1 MSRAVETLA
10 KIDLFRS
17 LSPEEIRVLNSRCI
31 WRRAKAKEWILEYRD
46 DGKEVFFLTSGSVR
60 VMIQSVA
67 GRETILRDI
76 YAGDFFG
83 EVAAIDGQTR
93 SAGILALT
101 EATIARMT
109 PSTFIETIIGNP
121 GLIKQ
126 LLVRMAA
133 QARSLANRVREFNA
147 MGIRER
153 LLTTLLRLSQP
164 QDGMHALLSPA
175 PSHSHLAGLVGTRRD
190 SISKE
195 LRLMR
200 KAGLIEARRGALF
213 LPDVQRIVRE
223 LNTNDGAMRGAK
235 SPQSDFRARL

>member
-10 KIDLFRS
+10 KINFFRS
-17 LSPEEIRVLNSRCI
+17 FSPEEIRILNSRCI
-31 WRRAKAKEWILEYRD
+31 WRRAKPKEWILEYQD
-46 DGKEVFFLTSGSVR
+46 DCKEVFFLTFGNVR
-60 VMIQSVA
+60 VIIQSVG

-76 YAGDFFG
+76 NAGDFFG

-93 SAGILALT
+93 SASILALT

-109 PSTFIETIIGNP
+109 PSTFVETITGNP
-121 GLIKQ
+121 RLVKE
-126 LLVRMAA
+126 LLTRMAA
-133 QARSLANRVREFNA
+133 QARRLANRVREFNA

-164 QDGMHALLSPA
+164 QDGTHANLSPP
-175 PSHSHLAGLVGTRRD
+175 PSHGHLAGLVGTRRD

-213 LPDVQRIVRE
+213 LPDVQRIMRE
-223 LNTNDGAMRGAK
+223 INPNDRAMRGAK
-235 SPQSDFRARL
+235 SPPSDLRAGL

>member
-1 MSRAVETLA
+1 MNRAVETLA

-17 LSPEEIRVLNSRCI
+17 LSPEEIRILNSRCI
-31 WRRAKAKEWILEYRD
+31 WRRAKPKEWILEYRD

-60 VMIQSVA
+60 VIVG

-83 EVAAIDGQTR
+83 EVAAIDGQNR
-93 SAGILALT
+93 SASILALT
-101 EATIARMT
+101 EATIARMR
-109 PSTFIETIIGNP
+109 PSTFVETIIGNP
-121 GLIKQ
+121 GLVKEMLI
-126 LLVRMAA
+126 RMAA
-133 QARSLANRVREFNA
+133 QTRTLANGIREFNA

-175 PSHSHLAGLVGTRRD
+175 PSHGHLAGLVGTRRD

-213 LPDVQRIVRE
+213 LPDVQRIMRE
-223 LNTNDGAMRGAK
+223 INPNDRAMGGAK
-235 SPQSDFRARL
+235 SPQSDFRAGL

>member
-17 LSPEEIRVLNSRCI
+17 LSPDEIGILNSRCI
-31 WRRAKAKEWILEYRD
+31 WRRAKPKEWILEYRD
-46 DGKEVFFLTSGSVR
+46 DGKEVFFLTSGTVR
-60 VMIQSVA
+60 VIIQSVG

-109 PSTFIETIIGNP
+109 PSTFVETITGHP
-121 GLIKQ
+121 GLVKE
-126 LLVRMAA
+126 LLIRMAA

-164 QDGMHALLSPA
+164 QEGMHALLSPA

-213 LPDVQRIVRE
+213 LPDVQRIMRE
-223 LNTNDGAMRGAK
+223 LNTDGRAMRGAK
-235 SPQSDFRARL
+235 SPQSDFRACL

>member
-46 DGKEVFFLTSGSVR
+46 DGKEVFFLTSGTVR
-60 VMIQSVA
+60 VMIQSVG

-101 EATIARMT
+101 EATIARTT
-109 PSTFIETIIGNP
+109 PSTFVETIIANP
-121 GLIKQ
+121 RLVKELLI
-126 LLVRMAA
+126 RMAA

-213 LPDVQRIVRE
+213 LPDVQRIMRE
-223 LNTNDGAMRGAK
+223 LNPNDRAMRGAK
-235 SPQSDFRARL
+235 SPQSDFRACL